1 MASRIGGGPPSSLP
15 TPAATPDNRLEQ
27 MREKQLKELM
37 EMRLAQTRDDGA
49 HVLENV
55 TRRLRQTNDNPGLRN
70 TGSTTPDPRR
80 PDGQRPEQRVPAQ
93 PGTSQGTQAGAQPT
107 APGAQQPGA
116 QPPGLSRAS
125 VQDFPRLVA
134 DFQRQQGLPVTG
146 RLDQGTVAAMKEKG
160 IVAQQPPSSSAE
172 RAGESRD
179 VGPRATKEDVTAT
192 RTSRAAIEQ
201 ARKQRLES
209 PPMPTKSRE
218 TSTQTSARPDPRDT
232 RDTRDNTPIDR
243 ALDPVRL
250 LASLAMAGFAGKGKS
265 ALEEAIKSFQQAQGL
280 PPTGKVDA
288 QTQEALKTEGHIDPN
303 AAASGEPPS
312 KPTQSDKP
320 VEQKQQVRRA
330 LVDTAPTT
338 KNAADRDVVKDPLRP
353 QANTNQQ
360 TTTADVA
367 ARAPVTSDAAQQA
380 AEKARLDTVVAQQ
393 AATER
398 GVQEGK
404 GDPKATKG
412 HGEVA
417 GEGAGQKGA
426 GGISGGGS
434 PDSMAASGA
443 MSAKV
448 DGLEGDETAVGNAEA
463 GDDDFENEERGNAN
477 LGSDDGDDEEQTDGE
492 GEHWEVPPLSDQVRE
507 ALEKI
512 LRDDDGAGPVT
523 YTWDVTFLRPGTYAS
538 GQPAEELWHVAVHK
552 ATAFDPV
559 WQQAADAIASRMLYG
574 EPDGE
579 PPTIDDFILALRRA
593 RVRDS

>member
-1 MASRIGGGPPSSLP
+1 MASRIGGGPPSSP
-15 TPAATPDNRLEQ
+15 PTTTPAATPDNRLEQ

-37 EMRLAQTRDDGA
+37 EMQLAKTRDDGQ

-55 TRRLRQTNDNPGLRN
+55 ARRLRATNDNPGLRN
-70 TGSTTPDPRR
+70 TGSTSPDPRR
-80 PDGQRPEQRVPAQ
+80 PDGQRPDTQQRVPAQ
-93 PGTSQGTQAGAQPT
+93 QSGASSSPASQ
-107 APGAQQPGA
+107 GAQQPGA
-116 QPPGLSRAS
+116 SAPPAASRES

-160 IVAQQPPSSSAE
+160 IVAQQPPSSTTE
-172 RAGESRD
+172 RASESRD

-192 RTSRAAIEQ
+192 RLSRAAIEQ
-201 ARKQRLES
+201 ARKQRLDQ
-209 PPMPTKSRE
+209 PPMPTKRE
-218 TSTQTSARPDPRDT
+218 TSTQTSTRADPRDART
-232 RDTRDNTPIDR
+232 ETRDNTPIDR
-243 ALDPVRL
+243 AFDPSRL
-250 LASLAMAGFAGKGKS
+250 LASLALGGFAGKGKAS
-265 ALEEAIKSFQQAQGL
+265 LEEAIKSFQQSQGL
-280 PPTGKVDA
+280 PATGKVDA
-288 QTQEALKTEGHIDPN
+288 QTQEALKQEGHIDPN
-303 AAASGEPPS
+303 ASSVGEPPS
-312 KPTQSDKP
+312 KPTSTDKP

-353 QANTNQQ
+353 QASTNQP

-404 GDPKATKG
+404 GDPKATQG

-417 GEGAGQKGA
+417 GEGAGQKGT

-434 PDSMAASGA
+434 PDSTAASGA
-443 MSAKV
+443 MAANV
-448 DGLEGDETAVGNAEA
+448 DGPEGDETAVGNAEA

-477 LGSDDGDDEEQTDGE
+477 MGDAGDDDDAQDGDP
-492 GEHWEVPPLSDQVRE
+492 GEHWEVPPLSEQVRA

-512 LRDDDGAGPVT
+512 MRDDEGAGPVT

-538 GQPAEELWHVAVHK
+538 GQPAEELWHVAVNK

>member
-37 EMRLAQTRDDGA
+37 EMRLASTRNDGE

-55 TRRLRQTNDNPGLRN
+55 TRRLRQVNDNPSLRN
-70 TGSTTPDPRR
+70 TGSTTPDLRR
-80 PDGQRPEQRVPAQ
+80 PDGQRPDQRVPTQNPSSPSSSA
-93 PGTSQGTQAGAQPT
+93 PSTSSPSSPSSQAGQ
-107 APGAQQPGA
+107 GQAQQPGA
-116 QPPGLSRAS
+116 SAPPGLSRQS

-146 RLDQGTVAAMKEKG
+146 RLDQGTVAAMKDKG
-160 IVAQQPPSSSAE
+160 IVPQQPTANTE
-172 RAGESRD
+172 RASEARD
-179 VGPRATKEDVTAT
+179 AGPRATKEDVTAT
-192 RTSRAAIEQ
+192 RLNRAAAEQ
-201 ARKQRLES
+201 ARKQRLDS
-209 PPMPTKSRE
+209 PPMPSRSRE
-218 TSTQTSARPDPRDT
+218 NATNAQQARNDPRG
-232 RDTRDNTPIDR
+232 DNTPMDR
-243 ALDPVRL
+243 ALDPSRL
-250 LASLAMAGFAGKGKS
+250 LASLAMAGFAGKGKA
-265 ALEEAIKSFQQAQGL
+265 ALEEAVKSFQEAQGL
-280 PPTGKVDA
+280 PPTGKLDA
-288 QTQEALKTEGHIDPN
+288 QTQEALKTDGHIDPN
-303 AAASGEPPS
+303 ASGEPPS
-312 KPTQSDKP
+312 KPTTSDKP

-330 LVDTAPTT
+330 LVDNQPTT

-353 QANTNQQ
+353 QANTSQQ

-367 ARAPVTSDAAQQA
+367 ARAPVTAESAA

-393 AATER
+393 AASER

-404 GDPKATKG
+404 GDPNASKG

-434 PDSMAASGA
+434 PDSTAASGA
-443 MSAKV
+443 MGENVA
-448 DGLEGDETAVGNAEA
+448 GLEGDETAVGNAEA

-477 LGSDDGDDEEQTDGE
+477 MGDADDQGDAPGDE
-492 GEHWEVPPLSDQVRE
+492 GEHWEVPPLSEQVRE

-512 LRDDDGAGPVT
+512 MRDDEGSGPVT
-523 YTWDVTFLRPGTYAS
+523 YTWDVTFLRPGKYAS

-559 WQQAADAIASRMLYG
+559 WQQAADAISSRMLYG
-574 EPDGE
+574 EPDAE
-579 PPTIDDFILALRRA
+579 APTIDDFILALRRA
-593 RVRDS
+593 RVR